1 VYLNGNSILSDRFTA
16 GQVYNHCI
24 NSDGDNQTITNTK
37 CGATRQYGI
46 VVNGDGTVV
55 TNASVKQTNSDCLQ
69 ANGNNQVWTTVSC
82 TQVTGSGHGLYSV
95 STGGTFTGIT
105 IGDVGGH
112 CFYANSP
119 TQMFKTVSCHSSGD
133 SAIYLNDANL
143 TVDGFD
149 VAASNGPCVDALTGY
164 TNVTIK
170 NGHCGSTASG
180 AGVQSDQD
188 PTLIDRVVVDAAAAA
203 CFYIDGDNTSLT
215 NSTGRSCGTSSDG
228 QGIYWDGVGT
238 ATITGNT
245 IKQSRQESLLV
256 DGVSGGTFTITNNT
270 FRNAQNAACVAVSTP
285 DVLVMTGNSAIGCY
299 NAAFDVGANTNPKV
313 NSNTGGDASF
323 DSTMSVLCLV
333 TCGGAQVNSN
343 ILDGA
348 GSNNNGLLVSN
359 NGSDGLTISGNT
371 ITNMSGYG
379 LEVAGTFASTLTN
392 NTVLNSSDTDD
403 VFGIYLNSDGNLL
416 TGSTVT
422 GGYDNGIEVAGD
434 NNVVDNNLN
443 ISGNGEDGIHIAAT
457 ADATSLT
464 GNHTTNNAGE
474 GLENDGTNTVLNTN
488 TSSGNR
494 QDCAG
499 TGTTNP
505 AGVAA
510 NPNFGGAGNV
520 CADGSNYSQEGP
532 IKAPIRQHRKK

>member
-1 VYLNGNSILSDRFTA
+1 
-16 GQVYNHCI
+16 
-24 NSDGDNQTITNTK
+24 
-37 CGATRQYGI
+37 
-46 VVNGDGTVV
+46 
-55 TNASVKQTNSDCLQ
+55 
-69 ANGNNQVWTTVSC
+69 VSC
-82 TQVTGSGHGLYSV
+82 TQVTGSGNGLYSQ
-95 STGGTFTGIT
+95 SLGGQFTGVT

-112 CFYANSP
+112 CAFVNDSNE
-119 TQMFKTVSCHSSGD
+119 TLKTISCHSSGN

-149 VAASNGPCVDALTGY
+149 VGTANGACVDANTGY

-170 NGHCGSTASG
+170 NGHCGSSLSG
-180 AGVQSDQD
+180 NAVASDQD
-188 PTLIDRVVVDAAAAA
+188 PTLIDKVVVDAAANV
-203 CFYIDGDNTSLT
+203 CFNIDGDNTSLT
-215 NSTGRSCGTSSDG
+215 NSTGRNCGTSSDS

-256 DGVSGGTFTITNNT
+256 DGVGGGTFTIANNT
-270 FRNAQNAACVAVSTP
+270 FRNAQNAACVDVSTP

-323 DSTMSVLCLV
+323 SVTMQVTCNT

-343 ILDGA
+343 ILDGSGD
-348 GSNNNGLLVSN
+348 GSGGLFVTNNGTAL
-359 NGSDGLTISGNT
+359 LTISGNT
-371 ITNMSGYG
+371 ITNMSGFG
-379 LEVAGTFASTLTN
+379 LVVNGSAATILTN

-532 IKAPIRQHRKK
+532 IKAPIRQHRKR